1 MEKMVTKGAD
11 KQMSEPVK
19 IENHYYYA
27 SEPYHQVDSTR
38 IGIDDSWFKE
48 ANAKMDAILHLTEAY
63 AGLISELSDACKQMA
78 DATQR
83 LGANFDTLLNDAIKK
98 AESEVDNDSHEN
110 AQEVKE
116 TEKVSKRK
124 NKSLNSPFVAIPGP
138 NKVPTSLKDA
148 FKKARNELLCEMA
161 NDVTMR
167 ISTSELPSWLE
178 DHGYSELSN
187 GYNYLFNAMLAGF
200 TVHRML
206 YKVDSTAEGDSVW
219 AITAR
224 GIDHA
229 RKMARTSV

>member
-1 MEKMVTKGAD
+1 
-11 KQMSEPVK
+11 MSEPVK

-48 ANAKMDAILHLTEAY
+48 ANAKLDAILHLTEAY

-98 AESEVDNDSHEN
+98 AESEVDNDSHTLDN
-110 AQEVKE
+110 DSHTQEVKE
-116 TEKVSKRK
+116 TEKVSKRES
-124 NKSLNSPFVAIPGP
+124 KSLHSPFRLTSGP
-138 NKVPTSLKDA
+138 DKVPSNLKDA

-161 NDVTMR
+161 NDATMC

-187 GYNYLFNAMLAGF
+187 GYDYLFTAMLAGF

-206 YKVDSTAEGDSVW
+206 YKVGSTADGDSTW
-219 AITAR
+219 AITTR

-229 RKMARTSV
+229 RKIARTSA

>member
-1 MEKMVTKGAD
+1 MQKPVTKGAN

-27 SEPYHQVDSTR
+27 SEPYPRVDSTQ
-38 IGIDDSWFKE
+38 IGVDDSWFKE

-83 LGANFDTLLNDAIKK
+83 LGANFDVLLNDLAKK
-98 AESEVDNDSHEN
+98 VEAESEVDNDSHI
-110 AQEVKE
+110 QEAE
-116 TEKVSKRK
+116 AEKVSKMES
-124 NKSLNSPFVAIPGP
+124 KSLASPFGLTPGP
-138 NKVPTSLKDA
+138 DKVPSNLKDA

-161 NDVTMR
+161 NDATMC

-187 GYNYLFNAMLAGF
+187 GYDYLFTAMLAGF

-206 YKVDSTAEGDSVW
+206 YKVGSTPDGDSTW
-219 AITAR
+219 AITTR
-224 GIDHA
+224 GIDYA
-229 RKMARTSV
+229 RKIARTSA

>member
-1 MEKMVTKGAD
+1 
-11 KQMSEPVK
+11 MSEPVK

-38 IGIDDSWFKE
+38 IGIDDSLFKE
-48 ANAKMDAILHLTEAY
+48 SNAKLDAILHLTEAY

-98 AESEVDNDSHEN
+98 AESEVDNDSHKD
-110 AQEVKE
+110 AQEV
-116 TEKVSKRK
+116 SKMES
-124 NKSLNSPFVAIPGP
+124 KSLASPFGLKPGP
-138 NKVPTSLKDA
+138 DKVPSNLKDA

-161 NDVTMR
+161 NDATMC

-187 GYNYLFNAMLAGF
+187 GYDYLFTAMLAGF

-206 YKVDSTAEGDSVW
+206 YKVGSTADGDSTW
-219 AITAR
+219 AITTR

-229 RKMARTSV
+229 RKIAKKSA

>member
-1 MEKMVTKGAD
+1 
-11 KQMSEPVK
+11 MSEPVK

-27 SEPYHQVDSTR
+27 SEPYWHQVDSTH

-63 AGLISELSDACKQMA
+63 AGLISELSEACKQMA

-98 AESEVDNDSHEN
+98 AESEIDNDSHT
-110 AQEVKE
+110 QEVKE
-116 TEKVSKRK
+116 VSKGESR
-124 NKSLNSPFVAIPGP
+124 SLDSPFGLTPGP
-138 NKVPTSLKDA
+138 DKVPSSLKDA

-161 NDVTMR
+161 NDATMR
-167 ISTSELPSWLE
+167 ISTGELPSWLE
-178 DHGYSELSN
+178 EHGYSELSK
-187 GYNYLFNAMLAGF
+187 GYDYLFTAMLAGF

-206 YKVDSTAEGDSVW
+206 YKVGSTADGDSTW

-224 GIDHA
+224 GIDYA
-229 RKMARTSV
+229 RKIAKKSA

>member
-1 MEKMVTKGAD
+1 MQKPVTKGAD

-48 ANAKMDAILHLTEAY
+48 ANAKLDAILHLTEAY

-83 LGANFDTLLNDAIKK
+83 LGANFDTLINDAIKK
-98 AESEVDNDSHEN
+98 AESEVDNDSHT
-110 AQEVKE
+110 QEVKE
-116 TEKVSKRK
+116 TEKVSKRES
-124 NKSLNSPFVAIPGP
+124 KSLHSPFRLTSGP
-138 NKVPTSLKDA
+138 DKVPSNLKDA

-161 NDVTMR
+161 NDATMC

-187 GYNYLFNAMLAGF
+187 GYDYLFTAMLAGF

-206 YKVDSTAEGDSVW
+206 YKVDSTADGDSVW
-219 AITAR
+219 AITTR

-229 RKMARTSV
+229 RKIARTSA